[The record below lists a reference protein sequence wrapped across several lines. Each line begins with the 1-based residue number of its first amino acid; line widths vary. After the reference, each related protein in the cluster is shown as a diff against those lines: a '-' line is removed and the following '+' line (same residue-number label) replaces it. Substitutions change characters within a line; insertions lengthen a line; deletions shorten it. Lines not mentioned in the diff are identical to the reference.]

1 MKVRNCSSHVYNE
14 ITHSTACNTTKPLG
28 NLIYQF
34 HFRHL
39 DVMKSRSLKHL
50 TMRTFLNITLRMNPK

>member
-1 MKVRNCSSHVYNE
+1 MKVRNCSSHVYIE

-28 NLIYQF
+28 NLIYQV
-34 HFRHL
+34 HSRHL

-50 TMRTFLNITLRMNPK
+50 